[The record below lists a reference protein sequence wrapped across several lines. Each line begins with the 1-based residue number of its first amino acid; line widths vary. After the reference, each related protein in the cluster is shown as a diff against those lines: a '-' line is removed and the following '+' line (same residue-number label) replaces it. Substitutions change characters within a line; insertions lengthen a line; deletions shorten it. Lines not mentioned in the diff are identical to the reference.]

1 MGRDEV
7 RTPAAGDRVEA
18 GGAQVVRVETSGAY
32 DVVVG
37 RGLLAHAGERVRA
50 ALPHADGA
58 ALVVSD
64 DHVAPLYAR
73 TVLEG
78 MRAADFACEL
88 LELPHG
94 EQTKCL
100 EQYGR
105 VLEAAARARL
115 TRSSTVVALG
125 GGVIGDLAGFAAATY
140 MRGVNL
146 VQLATSLLAMVDSSV
161 GGKTAIDLAGGKNL
175 AGAFWQP
182 RAVIADV
189 GCLATLEPAQFA
201 DGCGEVV
208 KHAVIA
214 DARLFDELERT
225 PLTPDL
231 LRADVART
239 ARLIARNIDIK
250 RAVVESDER
259 EAGARKLLNLG
270 HSIGHAVE
278 AAEDYALGHG
288 NCVAIGTCLIARA
301 AAGRGW
307 CAADAPDRIEG
318 LLSAHGLVTRTD
330 RGVDELYA
338 HALHDKKRRGDS
350 IDLVIPRAIGSCSIQ
365 TVPLPAFR
373 DLISEG
379 LAAQGPTEGSAA

>member
-1 MGRDEV
+1 MRQPSAYTIDVNASRPYRVHVGTFLLE
-7 RTPAAGDRVEA
+7 AAG
-18 GGAQVVRVETSGAY
+18 GI
-32 DVVVG
+32 
-37 RGLLAHAGERVRA
+37 VRA
-50 ALPHADGA
+50 SCGGGKA
-58 ALVVSD
+58 AIVTDTTVG
-64 DHVAPLYAR
+64 PLYAP
-73 TVLEG
+73 VLRESLE
-78 MRAADFACEL
+78 RAGYEVHVITFPA
-88 LELPHG
+88 G
-94 EQTKCL
+94 EENKRAGTL
-100 EQYGR
+100 
-105 VLEAAARARL
+105 VDILEAMAAREF
-115 TRSSTVVALG
+115 TRGDAVIALG
-125 GGVIGDLAGFAAATY
+125 GGVVGDVAGFAAATY
-140 MRGVNL
+140 MRGCP
-146 VQLATSLLAMVDSSV
+146 LAQVPTSLLAMVDSSV